1 MFLSV
6 IHKTVTAEPPS
17 NNAIRLSVAEK
28 TGTVPP
34 TDAMDLALH
43 FVVGPVTS
51 SIPIGLRSI
60 QRIVKPK

>member
-1 MFLSV
+1 V
-6 IHKTVTAEPPS
+6 IPAEAGMLYPEGE
-17 NNAIRLSVAEK
+17 LAEK